1 MDDASRRRAGI
12 LRVALAAGLPL
23 LLVVVTVLGLVLL
36 IPVGS
41 HDFEFVQVGEDLVA
55 NPPDPPIDSYAS
67 PDSIVEATLLGVN
80 AGNVAYGMLTTG
92 GNICIAIRVLEESG
106 VGSTSDCVT
115 IEEFTDQGITLDR
128 GRWNVRWTADGT
140 VEWTRT

>member
-1 MDDASRRRAGI
+1 MDDAGRRPGI

-23 LLVVVTVLGLVLL
+23 LLVIATVAGLVLL
-36 IPVGS
+36 IPTSTEFV
-41 HDFEFVQVGEDLVA
+41 FVQVGEDLVA

-67 PDSIVEATLLGVN
+67 PDSIVEATLLGDN

-92 GNICIAIRVLEESG
+92 GTICIAVRVLEESG
-106 VGSTSDCVT
+106 LGSTSDCIPV
-115 IEEFTDQGITLDR
+115 EEFTERGIDLDR

-140 VEWTRT
+140 VEWTRI